1 MIIQVLRRLP
11 ASKRGSF
18 VSAPFE
24 AALDRALTCVDHHT
38 ATQQA
43 HDNAATEPE
52 EGQAQPEKDKGKP
65 GFHINKEPGERPI
78 GNGKFGYP
86 HIKRGRGQ
94 GDHMAASV
102 CFLTLLY
109 MSARLYV

>member
-43 HDNAATEPE
+43 HDNTTTEPE
-52 EGQAQPEKDKGKP
+52 EGAPQPDKDKGKP
-65 GFHINKEPGERPI
+65 RFHLNKSNWEGGGWDGRL
-78 GNGKFGYP
+78 
-86 HIKRGRGQ
+86 GRGDLANPTSR
-94 GDHMAASV
+94 GAGGRVMI
-102 CFLTLLY
+102 
-109 MSARLYV
+109 